1 MVTLLPLDGSFIRF
15 AGRFVDESYGMAAGY
30 NCRRFSVAY
39 FNDLLLFCADKK
51 YRLTDAFSQAALVC
65 FEINIFNTVIRYW
78 DDSIHP
84 AVFISVLIV
93 LYLLLN
99 IWSVSFFGET
109 EFWLALGK
117 VGLIFALLFYT
128 IISVS

>member
-1 MVTLLPLDGSFIRF
+1 MLP
-15 AGRFVDESYGMAAGY
+15 A
-30 NCRRFSVAY
+30 
-39 FNDLLLFCADKK
+39 
-51 YRLTDAFSQAALVC
+51 DAFSQAALVC

-93 LYLLLN
+93 LYLCLN
-99 IWSVSFFGET
+99 IWSVSLFGET

-117 VGLIFALLFYT
+117 VGLIFALLLYT
-128 IISVS
+128 IISVSRRGVCISFNIRRVQLADM